1 MLYKAFSDR
10 LFSYLALYEKG
21 LKKQANADI
30 QAAAAWLRGL
40 PAAEQDSILHQFLT
54 AYCDEAAW
62 EPLHRR
68 GNGNM
73 PYTLSESVREW
84 LTPRCEAGNMPELR
98 WYYELFRNHP
108 AGAEPAVRYLEAAY
122 ESIACDQKT
131 VDLLF
136 ASFVDELGWGAHH
149 FPEGCILEQ
158 AVIEQCMQ
166 QCEAILAV
174 HRVSEYLA
182 CRFEYYKRLYAC
194 YEQYKADGRT
204 RDYAGYLKAAEIDAY
219 YAKAF
224 PPAEKQLN

>member
-21 LKKQANADI
+21 LKKQANAAI
-30 QAAAAWLRGL
+30 QATAAWLCGL

-54 AYCDEAAW
+54 EYCDTAAW

-73 PYTLSESVREW
+73 PHALSESVREW

-108 AGAEPAVRYLEAAY
+108 AGAESAVRYLEAAY

-158 AVIEQCMQ
+158 AVIDQCMQ
-166 QCEAILAV
+166 QCEAILAA
-174 HRVSEYLA
+174 HEVSEYLA